1 MRNDPNARKLFDSI
15 TYLSDELVDEAM
27 ETRNRR
33 PRALRRWLA
42 AAACAILLTAAAVPA
57 FSQSTP
63 TLRAGDIWRG
73 AILYG
78 GATTDYTLRH
88 FAAGEAVLTSPVRSH
103 EDAQVLSVYRSMEPG
118 DSGDVYELLLA
129 WSDDL
134 ICRVRDGLGLTLT
147 AGGVRDVFRNTVY
160 DSHAPYTGQTEDYG
174 SYRLE
179 QELHCGGTVLTLQ
192 CTSLG
197 SETFYQLTGLAALY
211 QSLHGPL
218 SLPETAGDRDLSAA
232 AAPVVDF
239 VSALTGQRWDLS
251 ALRLDRPGAGGD
263 THATLDLPLSPLTG
277 TELSRQMYAPS
288 GSLSIRLQPE
298 NGVYALDAVTLQGE
312 YYTHL
317 GEYPLITLD
326 RAEAYLRK
334 GYTYGGL
341 YCPVCR
347 AASSLPAVD
356 FSTYDYVQVEYIY
369 RGYAVPHYAFYC
381 ALEHRTQD
389 GGQDH
394 AVVYVPA
401 VEVSGLAAYFRGQ
414 EKDHLQSLHTAP

>member
-1 MRNDPNARKLFDSI
+1 MRNDTNARKLFDSF

-27 ETRNRR
+27 EPWTRR
-33 PRALRRWLA
+33 PRVLRRWLA
-42 AAACAILLTAAAVPA
+42 AAACVGLLAAAAVPV

-63 TLRAGDIWRG
+63 ILRAGDIWRG
-73 AILYG
+73 AIVYG

-88 FAAGEAVLTSPVRSH
+88 FATGEEVLTSPVRSH

-118 DSGDVYELLLA
+118 DSNDVYKLLLA

-134 ICRVRDGLGLTLT
+134 LCRARDSLGLTLT
-147 AGGVRDVFRNTVY
+147 AGGVQDVFRSTAY
-160 DSHAPYTGQTEDYG
+160 DSHAPYTGQTENYG

-179 QELHCGGTVLTLQ
+179 QELYCGDAVLTLQ

-218 SLPETAGDRDLSAA
+218 SLPETAGNEDLSAA
-232 AAPVVDF
+232 AAPVADF
-239 VSALTGQRWDLS
+239 VSTLTGQRWDLS
-251 ALRLDRPGAGGD
+251 ALRPDRDGTDGEGRV
-263 THATLDLPLSPLTG
+263 TLVLPLSPLTG

-298 NGVYALDAVTLQGE
+298 NGVYVLDAVTLQGE

-317 GEYPLITLD
+317 GDYPLITLD

-347 AASSLPAVD
+347 AASGLPTVD

-381 ALEHRTQD
+381 ALDRPTQD

-401 VEVSGLAAYFRGQ
+401 VEVSGLDAYFRGQ
-414 EKDHLQSLHTAP
+414 EKDHTQSMQTAQ